1 MEPDQNVPRNEVR
14 RDHRQY
20 RHRLHEDDAV
30 PLVRGVVLVD
40 GHDYDSFAVVEALM
54 EAFFNASEAR
64 SARLL
69 SPDSRGVVSVPM
81 TRPFQ
86 LCVQPR

>member
-1 MEPDQNVPRNEVR
+1 MKYDEIIDSTDTAFMRI
-14 RDHRQY
+14 
-20 RHRLHEDDAV
+20 

-40 GHDYDSFAVVEALM
+40 GHDYYSFAVVEALM